1 MRSIQENISFNREK
15 EDNLDLESK
24 LKKKN
29 FNTEQI
35 LYLGYDINMKVELME
50 DGTNR
55 VLELEGVDIS
65 DKNIS
70 I

>member
-24 LKKKN
+24 LKKEN